1 MANVSEICCN
11 PNNSTFPRFDN
22 HCEGSCIFSSLL
34 VIHKILRLFVNT
46 LTANDKVYLL
56 NGENLAERINIQLSQ
71 QQKALSQFFFAFL
84 KSIINFKRLPKKDD
98 PHS

>member
-1 MANVSEICCN
+1 M
-11 PNNSTFPRFDN
+11 
-22 HCEGSCIFSSLL
+22 
-34 VIHKILRLFVNT
+34 IHKILRLFVNT

-84 KSIINFKRLPKKDD
+84 KSIINFQRLPKKDD